1 MPSSAHSATRDA
13 GECTGPSGARSTR
26 SQDCATPPS
35 VAPTARPPTL
45 TPSEAGKL
53 SLRSERRMYVLIPSA
68 MPTCRRGASTSIGP
82 VDDACSTAQPTSTAK
97 TTLGTSEPLNV
108 RSDGAEI
115 LVISG
120 SLNGAPSLVP
130 SLGGLGAPRTSANR
144 TVVSTFSP
152 LWRRERDRMRRTS
165 YACST
170 CFFSDSLDEE
180 ASFLFFFFRMMSNED
195 ASFSVSPSKRSAS
208 GKEIVDEDA
217 SSPAS
222 ETCGGESSLES
233 DPSPDG
239 GSPPGEE
246 Q

>member
-1 MPSSAHSATRDA
+1 
-13 GECTGPSGARSTR
+13 
-26 SQDCATPPS
+26 
-35 VAPTARPPTL
+35 
-45 TPSEAGKL
+45 
-53 SLRSERRMYVLIPSA
+53 MYVLIPSA

-82 VDDACSTAQPTSTAK
+82 VDDACSTAQPTSAAK

-152 LWRRERDRMRRTS
+152 LWRMERDRMRRTS

-170 CFFSDSLDEE
+170 FFFSDSLDEE

-208 GKEIVDEDA
+208 GKEIVDEED
-217 SSPAS
+217 AS

-233 DPSPDG
+233 DDPESPDG
-239 GSPPGEE
+239 TEGPPGE

>member
-1 MPSSAHSATRDA
+1 MHRTERREVDAKPGLRDTAERSTDSEATDAHAQRGWQAQPSLGAKDVCAHSQRDA
-13 GECTGPSGARSTR
+13 HL
-26 SQDCATPPS
+26 Q
-35 VAPTARPPTL
+35 
-45 TPSEAGKL
+45 
-53 SLRSERRMYVLIPSA
+53 ERRVHVHRP
-68 MPTCRRGASTSIGP
+68 RRRRLQHRPADERRK
-82 VDDACSTAQPTSTAK
+82 DDA
-97 TTLGTSEPLNV
+97 GHERLNV

-152 LWRRERDRMRRTS
+152 LWRMERDRMRRTS

-170 CFFSDSLDEE
+170 FFFSDSLDEE

-195 ASFSVSPSKRSAS
+195 ASFSVRPSKRSAS
-208 GKEIVDEDA
+208 GKEIVDEEDA
-217 SSPAS
+217 SS

-233 DPSPDG
+233 DDPESPDG
-239 GSPPGEE
+239 TEGPPGE